1 MADKS
6 VGEDVVWFADYHFPP
21 PPPSSISSSRKTT
34 KKNPFETLKGAD
46 LLGERELTRRFI
58 HAVNEHKLAPGLKM
72 AYCGDRPDPSACD
85 DDGQKP
91 DAAFYRMAVASNDE
105 KPHWGDQLIACEFKV
120 AKSGGVIQDPFEDV
134 PNTVDGVVPSASEH
148 RKKNRGQII
157 TYAELL
163 FAVQQRIA
171 VFTLLVLGRQC
182 RFIRWD
188 RSGLVVTRSFDYY
201 KKWKFFVDV
210 LWRISQSSDK
220 RLGLDPTAHRLFPGD
235 PDYRLMTEAAKSSTS
250 DVDHKERYLRDNEV
264 PQGSFV
270 FSYVRKAFEDSVTDT
285 RWPRYR
291 VEVPD
296 GKQMRSFLIGKP
308 RFCAKGLAGRGTRG
322 YVALE
327 CGTGRFVWLKDAWR
341 AHYLLVDRE
350 GDILERLTQANV
362 PYIPTLVC
370 HGDIDDQVTYTP
382 QRWEEKHP
390 VPSSKIPGSSFSTVQ
405 KRKLNPDEGEGDVP
419 PPKGLTRLP
428 LRSDSPLRRHKHYR
442 LVVKEV
448 ALPLSEFQFGR
459 QLVSVVKDCVIA
471 HYYAYTELL
480 LLHRDISS
488 GNVLIDPRL
497 GKTSDGRFKVEY
509 TGILADWEMAKETTV
524 LDPRQPERTGTW
536 QYMSVALLSG
546 DKAVEVCDELES
558 FFYVLLYNATR
569 YLLSRLPD
577 ITIAN
582 YLDEFFDQYGWGD
595 GRYVCG
601 DKKKITITTGELE
614 VAHTV
619 KLKFNSNMDDVL
631 ADLLSWFKAHHVV
644 SRYEIDNMHREASR
658 SAMAT
663 GQPPAGDRKSRAPVR
678 EIIRTRALPRVAL
691 PGRGSTQRDGP
702 SKEDR
707 EKAPLASSH
716 AAVVTL
722 LEEAERTLGWSMGD
736 KAGDRIPKT
745 WRPDKKYDHEGSTHI
760 SAAGTSNKK
769 RRTTNTRESLPLSL
783 TQQRPPKTPPPPPPT
798 GPSTALERSCP
809 SLEPKLS

>member
-1 MADKS
+1 MTDKG

-21 PPPSSISSSRKTT
+21 PPPSSTSSSRKTI
-34 KKNPFETLKGAD
+34 KKNPFKHLKGAD
-46 LLGERELTRRFI
+46 LLGERDLTRRFI
-58 HAVNEHKLAPGLKM
+58 HAVNEHRLAPGLKM
-72 AYCGDRPDPSACD
+72 SYCGDRPDPSACD
-85 DDGQKP
+85 EDGQKP
-91 DAAFYRMAVASNDE
+91 DAAFYRMAVAPSDD

-120 AKSGGVIQDPFEDV
+120 AKSSGAIQDPFEDV

-220 RLGLDPTAHRLFPGD
+220 QLGLDPTAHRLFPGD
-235 PDYRLMTEAAKSSTS
+235 PDYLLMTTAAKSVTS
-250 DVDHKERYLRDNEV
+250 DVDHRERVLDEA
-264 PQGSFV
+264 PKDSFV
-270 FSYVRKAFEDSVTDT
+270 FSYVRKAFQKSVEDD

-296 GKQMRSFLIGKP
+296 GKQTRMYLIGKP
-308 RFCAKGLAGRGTRG
+308 SFRAKGLAGRGTRG

-350 GDILERLTQANV
+350 GDILERLMKANV
-362 PYIPTLVC
+362 PNIPTLIC
-370 HGDIDDQVTYTP
+370 HGDIEDQVTYTP
-382 QRWEEKHP
+382 QRWEEKNP
-390 VPSSKIPGSSFSTVQ
+390 VPSVHSGTGTPSSSNVAGSSSSTSQ
-405 KRKLNPDEGEGDVP
+405 KRKLDSDECEGDVP
-419 PPKGLTRLP
+419 PPKGLSRLP
-428 LRSDSPLRRHKHYR
+428 FRSDSPLRRHKHYR
-442 LVVKEV
+442 LVVEEV
-448 ALPLSEFQFGR
+448 ALALSEFQYGR
-459 QLVSVVKDCVIA
+459 QLVTVVKDCVIA
-471 HYYAYTELL
+471 HYNAYQKLL
-480 LLHRDISS
+480 LLHRDISG
-488 GNVLIDPRL
+488 GNVLIYPRL
-497 GKTSDGRFKVEY
+497 VETSDGRFKVEY

-601 DKKKITITTGELE
+601 DKKKITIATGELE

-619 KLKFNSNMDDVL
+619 RLKFNSSMDDVL
-631 ADLLSWFKAHHVV
+631 ADLLSWFKAHYVV
-644 SRYEIDNMHREASR
+644 SRYENDKMPEVSR
-658 SAMAT
+658 SAVAT
-663 GQPPAGDRKSRAPVR
+663 PQSSAGDLKSATPARRLTGASVP
-678 EIIRTRALPRVAL
+678 PRVAL
-691 PGRGSTQRDGP
+691 PGKGSTQREGP

-707 EKAPLASSH
+707 EKANLASSH

-722 LEEAERTLGWSMGD
+722 LEDAERTLVWSTGD

-745 WRPDKKYDHEGSTHI
+745 WRPDKKYDHECSTHI
-760 SAAGTSNKK
+760 SAVGTSNKK
-769 RRTTNTRESLPLSL
+769 RRTNTGESLPLSL
-783 TQQRPPKTPPPPPPT
+783 AQQRPPKTPPPPPPT
-798 GPSTALERSCP
+798 GPSTAFARM
-809 SLEPKLS
+809 

>member
-1 MADKS
+1 MADKG
-6 VGEDVVWFADYHFPP
+6 VGEDVVW
-21 PPPSSISSSRKTT
+21 KTI
-34 KKNPFETLKGAD
+34 KKNPFRALKGAD
-46 LLGERELTRRFI
+46 LLGERELTQRFI
-58 HAVNEHKLAPGLKM
+58 SAVNEHNLAPGLKM
-72 AYCGDRPDPSACD
+72 AYCGDRPDPSTCD

-91 DAAFYRMAVASNDE
+91 DAAFYRNAVAPTDA

-120 AKSGGVIQDPFEDV
+120 AKSSGAIQDPFEDD
-134 PNTVDGVVPSASEH
+134 PNTVDGVLPSVSEH

-163 FAVQQRIA
+163 FAVQQRVA

-188 RSGLVVTRSFDYY
+188 RSGLVVTRAFDYY
-201 KKWKFFVDV
+201 RRWKFFVNV

-235 PDYRLMTEAAKSSTS
+235 PDYLLMTEAAKSLPS
-250 DVDHKERYLRDNEV
+250 DVDHKERVLGEGEV
-264 PQGSFV
+264 PQKSFV
-270 FSYVRKAFEDSVTDT
+270 FRYVREAFQKSVEDD

-296 GKQMRSFLIGKP
+296 GKQTRTFLIGKP
-308 RFCAKGLAGRGTRG
+308 SFRAKGLAGRGTRG

-350 GDILERLTQANV
+350 GDILERLSHANV
-362 PYIPTLVC
+362 PNIPTLLC
-370 HGDIDDQVTYTP
+370 HGDVDDQVTYTP
-382 QRWEEKHP
+382 QRWEEKNPAPSVHSKSGTP
-390 VPSSKIPGSSFSTVQ
+390 PSSNTAGPSSSSSQ
-405 KRKLNPDEGEGDVP
+405 KRKLDPDECKGDVP
-419 PPKGLTRLP
+419 PPKGLSRLP
-428 LRSDSPLRRHKHYR
+428 FRSDSPLRRHKHYR
-442 LVVKEV
+442 LVVEEV

-459 QLVSVVKDCVIA
+459 QLVSVVKDCVVA
-471 HYYAYTELL
+471 HYHAYENLL
-480 LLHRDISS
+480 ILHRDISS
-488 GNVLIDPRL
+488 GNVLIYPRVF
-497 GKTSDGRFKVEY
+497 KTKSGGFKIEY

-524 LDPRQPERTGTW
+524 TDPRQPERTGTW
-536 QYMSVALLSG
+536 QYMSVALLSR
-546 DKAVEVCDELES
+546 DKDVEVCDELES

-569 YLLSRLPD
+569 YLLSPLPD

-601 DKKKITITTGELE
+601 DKKKTTVATGRLE
-614 VAHTV
+614 VADMVSLH
-619 KLKFNSNMDDVL
+619 FESNMDDVL

-644 SRYEIDNMHREASR
+644 SRYELDKLKASASR
-658 SAMAT
+658 SAVAT
-663 GQPPAGDRKSRAPVR
+663 PRSSAGDLQSAAAR
-678 EIIRTRALPRVAL
+678 EITGAREPPRVAL
-691 PGRGSTQRDGP
+691 PGKGSKLRDGP

-707 EKAPLASSH
+707 EKAPYASSH

-722 LEEAERTLGWSMGD
+722 LAEAEGTPGWSIDD
-736 KAGDRIPKT
+736 KAGDRIPST

-760 SAAGTSNKK
+760 IAAGTSNKK
-769 RRTTNTRESLPLSL
+769 RKTEFGGSLPLSL
-783 TQQRPPKTPPPPPPT
+783 VQQRPPKTPPRPPPPT
-798 GPSTALERSCP
+798 GPSTSFARM
-809 SLEPKLS
+809 